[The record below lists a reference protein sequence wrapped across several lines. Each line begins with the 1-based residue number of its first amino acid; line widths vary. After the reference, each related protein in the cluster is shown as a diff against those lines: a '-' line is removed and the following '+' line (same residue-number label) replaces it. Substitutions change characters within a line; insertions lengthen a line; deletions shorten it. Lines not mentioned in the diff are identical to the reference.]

1 MKIKRNTA
9 RARSAGRRFVPSAA
23 RDSARPAAH
32 RLARPSLVLL
42 AALIAAAGLVAC
54 GGNAAPQPIATVTV
68 TAPASASPSVSASP
82 APTPSATAVS
92 TVSVYFLRP
101 IGGTQPDHGPF
112 IATAHRTVPATKA
125 VATAAMNALLGGPTA
140 PEKGIHMST
149 VIPAGTTLRGL
160 TIAHGI
166 ATVDLSGAFE
176 SGGGTLSMTGRLA
189 QVVYTL
195 TQFSSVSKG
204 VVFEVDGKH
213 VTVFGGEGIMLSH
226 PQQRADYESVTPPI
240 FVESPAPFDTVDG
253 TLRSSGTADVFEA
266 TFRAKLVG
274 AGASG
279 ASGVIA
285 GPITVTAS
293 SGSGTRGSFTFDLSP
308 AGSGASGKLVVWDA
322 SAKDGSALHTVTIPL
337 TLTH

>member
-1 MKIKRNTA
+1 MKIKKNTA
-9 RARSAGRRFVPSAA
+9 RARSAACRVGLPAA
-23 RDSARPAAH
+23 RRS
-32 RLARPSLVLL
+32 ARPSLLLL

-54 GGNAAPQPIATVTV
+54 GGNATPQPTATVTV

-92 TVSVYFLRP
+92 TVSIYFLRP

-112 IATAHRTVPATKA
+112 IATAHRTVSATKA
-125 VATAAMNALLGGPTA
+125 VAAAAMNALLGGPTA
-140 PEKGIHMST
+140 PEKGIRMST

-160 TIAHGI
+160 TIAHGV

-204 VVFEVDGKH
+204 VLFEVDGKH

-226 PQQRADYESVTPPI
+226 PQQRSDYESVTPPI

-274 AGASG
+274 APASGSG

-322 SAKDGSALHTVTIPL
+322 SAKDGSAL
-337 TLTH
+337 